1 MAEIKWIKITTDIFD
16 DEKIRIIERM
26 PEGDAI
32 LIIWLKFLTLAGKKN
47 DCGLVYLTEAIPY
60 TPEILSD
67 IFNRD
72 SRLISL
78 AMNTFISFGMIV
90 IEDDIIKVLNWEK
103 HQNIEGMNKIRE
115 QTRKRV
121 AKHREVKQ
129 IERCNVTVT
138 KSNATD
144 KNKIRLEGDKK
155 EKENKDINTLA
166 VVSESPI
173 KNNIKDSEF
182 ELFWKSY
189 PKGRGNKKLSLIQW
203 KKKDIPDN
211 IMDILGKWKLSDK
224 WKDQQYIL
232 HCERWIKDE
241 HWLDDIPANT
251 GKVDQ
256 YNMSNGTKTVKGFG
270 DE

>member
-32 LIIWLKFLTLAGKKN
+32 LIIWLKILTLAGKKN

-155 EKENKDINTLA
+155 EKENKDIMKETWSYWNSKINLPNDPFM
-166 VVSESPI
+166 PI
-173 KNNIKDSEF
+173 SLRDPRAIREVIQGHGIDKIKQCIDKLDRIYKSHEGPKPSTPASLLINNSVT
-182 ELFWKSY
+182 
-189 PKGRGNKKLSLIQW
+189 
-203 KKKDIPDN
+203 
-211 IMDILGKWKLSDK
+211 
-224 WKDQQYIL
+224 
-232 HCERWIKDE
+232 
-241 HWLDDIPANT
+241 HWLNVEED
-251 GKVDQ
+251 
-256 YNMSNGTKTVKGFG
+256 KTITESEKAENDRIAMEVFG
-270 DE
+270 